1 MREIACRTTAS
12 GKKFSFLF
20 TDFTGVADRAEVIA
34 RTECGFALHSPLYCP
49 LPQP

>member
-1 MREIACRTTAS
+1 MREIAWRTTAT

-20 TDFTGVADRAEVIA
+20 TQGVTDRAEVIA

>member
-1 MREIACRTTAS
+1 MREIAWRTTAT

-20 TDFTGVADRAEVIA
+20 TGVAEPSAEVIA
-34 RTECGFALHSPLYCP
+34 RTECGFALHSPLYYP

>member
-1 MREIACRTTAS
+1 MREIAWRTTAT

-20 TDFTGVADRAEVIA
+20 TQGSLTEAEVIA